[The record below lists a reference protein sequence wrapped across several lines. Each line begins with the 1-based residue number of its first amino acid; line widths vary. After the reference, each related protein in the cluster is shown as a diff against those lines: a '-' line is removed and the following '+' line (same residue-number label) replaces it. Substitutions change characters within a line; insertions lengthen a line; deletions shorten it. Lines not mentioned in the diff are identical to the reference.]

1 MVDNN
6 NSQSTILGELRNLK
20 SVVEEVSVSL
30 RNQRDILKKRGMN
43 LPPMVL
49 TNLGAVTNELAS
61 LETRVVNDQT
71 ELGQLRSLV
80 DTAAMVN
87 SSLNLD
93 NVLEDAM
100 DVVINLTDAERG
112 YIILKNEATG
122 ELEYRIKRD
131 MEIGPNRGETGITIS
146 QTIVKDVLDT
156 GEPLLADNAYKDERL
171 QGNLSIANFALRS
184 VLCVPLKYKDDI
196 AGVVYVDNRL
206 RAGVFTER
214 EKNLLMAFANTASVS
229 IANARLYTSIQQTL
243 AEITEV
249 KDLMDSVFESVGSG
263 VITTDAND
271 KIETFNRAASQIL
284 ARDPDTTK
292 GKYLRIVLPKISA
305 DLDEHLEAIRVTGE
319 SQVIDAEM
327 ELPTRGR
334 IAVSMRLSPLKD
346 GEQRTRGVAM
356 VMDDLTEQKGREH
369 ELSVL
374 KRYLPPEMVENI
386 HSIAGLA
393 LGGERREV
401 SCLFVEV
408 RSYATLPDDMKPKD
422 IMNRI
427 NVYLAI
433 ATDCIH
439 KNGGVIDKYNGNEIM
454 VLFNTQLN
462 PMDDHASRAVETGLA
477 IREAF
482 VKLYKQLNIDPDPH
496 YYRIGIHTGIATLGN
511 VGNLTRREFTA
522 IGDTINLS
530 KRLQENTPYGQII
543 LSDECYQH
551 VQAYPG
557 ATNDTFR
564 IEERDAIKVKGREQ
578 AARIYE
584 VYRT

>member
-6 NSQSTILGELRNLK
+6 NSQSTVLGELRNLK

-49 TNLGAVTNELAS
+49 TNLGAVTNELAG
-61 LETRVVNDQT
+61 LEARVVDDQT
-71 ELGQLRSLV
+71 EVGQLRSLV

-112 YIILKNEATG
+112 YIILKNEETG

-131 MEIGPNRGETGITIS
+131 MEMGPNRGETGITIS
-146 QTIVKDVLDT
+146 QTIVNEVLET

-184 VLCVPLKYKDDI
+184 VLCVPLKYKDEI

-551 VQAYPG
+551 VQATPG

-584 VYRT
+584 VFRT